1 MRTEQKT
8 EAVAGEKLDVW
19 YADRLVG
26 HIERQ
31 SASVLDLGFGY
42 DAAWMTAADAF
53 PVSIRMPLSV
63 QRHEPAIVYPWFLNL
78 LPEGRTLEM
87 VGAIL
92 HVHEADVFAI
102 LQEMGGDVAGA
113 LEIRKHGEP
122 ATAGKPRNRRLTE
135 TELAETIK
143 RLPERPL
150 LVGEDGIHMSVAG
163 AQEKLPVVRFADGG
177 IGLALNGAPSTHIL
191 KPRNSKFRAAVENEA
206 FCLRLAAAVKLPAAE
221 VSMHS
226 AAGVD
231 YLLVKRYD
239 RIIENGAVRRLHQE
253 DFCQATG
260 FPPSLKYEWNAH
272 IQRKGPGLKA
282 CLDALNLTP
291 AVAVNK
297 IRFMDYML
305 FSVLCGNVDAH
316 AKNYSL
322 LIRSGANVTMA
333 PLYDVM
339 NGDIYENVTRN
350 LAMRIAGKQRGG
362 YIFGRHW
369 DRFAEENGLSKTQV
383 RRRVAELTGAVLKA
397 LPGVVEELEKSN
409 MPSPAY
415 KEIAAYVT
423 TYCKSMLSN
432 LKNEPAEQ
440 EEADDE
446 PNATPAP

>member
-1 MRTEQKT
+1 MRIEQKSG
-8 EAVAGEKLDVW
+8 AVAGEKLDVW

-26 HIERQ
+26 HIERR
-31 SASVLDLGFGY
+31 SASVLDIDFSY
-42 DAAWMTAADAF
+42 DAAWMAAKDAF

-63 QRHEPAIVYPWFLNL
+63 QRHQPAIVYPWFLNL
-78 LPEGRTLEM
+78 LPEGRTLEI

-113 LEIRKHGEP
+113 LEIRKHGVPSPE
-122 ATAGKPRNRRLTE
+122 GKPRNHRLTE
-135 TELAETIK
+135 AELADTIK

-163 AQEKLPVVRFADGG
+163 AQEKLPVVRYADGG

-191 KPRNSKFRAAVENEA
+191 KPRNTKFRAAVENEA
-206 FCLRLAAAVKLPAAE
+206 FCLNLAAAVKLPAAE

-226 AAGVD
+226 AAGID

-239 RIIENGAVRRLHQE
+239 RIIVNGAVHRLHQE

-260 FPPSLKYEWNAH
+260 FPPSLKYEWNPH

-282 CLDALNLTP
+282 CLDALNLTA

-297 IRFMDYML
+297 IRFMNYML
-305 FSVLCGNVDAH
+305 FNVLCGNVDAH

-322 LIRSGANVTMA
+322 LIGGGTNVTMA

-350 LAMRIAGKQRGG
+350 LAMRIAEKRRGG
-362 YIFGRHW
+362 HIHARHW
-369 DRFAEENGLSKTQV
+369 NRFADENGLSKTQV
-383 RRRVAELTGAVLKA
+383 RRRVVELSTAVLTA
-397 LPGVVEELEKSN
+397 VPGVVEALNKSS

-415 KEIAAYVT
+415 KEIGGYVT
-423 TYCKSMLSN
+423 AYCNSMLSN
-432 LKNEPAEQ
+432 LKTDVPDGGEPE
-440 EEADDE
+440 DDE
-446 PNATPAP
+446 PGAAP

>member
-1 MRTEQKT
+1 MRTDQKSP
-8 EAVAGEKLDVW
+8 AVGGEKLDVW

-26 HIERQ
+26 HIERR
-31 SASVLDLGFGY
+31 SASVLDLGFSY
-42 DAAWMTAADAF
+42 DAAWMAANDSF

-122 ATAGKPRNRRLTE
+122 AAANKPKNRRLTE
-135 TELAETIK
+135 AELAETIK

-163 AQEKLPVVRFADGG
+163 AQEKLPVVRYADGG

-239 RIIENGAVRRLHQE
+239 RIIENGAVHRLHQE
-253 DFCQATG
+253 DFCQASG
-260 FPPSLKYEWNAH
+260 FPPSLKYEWNVQ
-272 IQRKGPGLKA
+272 IQRHGPGLKA
-282 CLDALNLTP
+282 CLDALNLT
-291 AVAVNK
+291 AIAAVNK

-322 LIRSGANVTMA
+322 LILDDANVTMA

-350 LAMRIAGKQRGG
+350 LAMKIAGKQRGG
-362 YIFGRHW
+362 HIHARHW
-369 DRFAEENGLSKTQV
+369 DRFAEENALSKTQV
-383 RRRVAELTGAVLKA
+383 RRRVAALTTAVMNA
-397 LPGVVEELEKSN
+397 IPGVVDEMDKSN

-415 KEIAAYVT
+415 KEIGGYVT
-423 TYCKSMLSN
+423 MYCKSMLSN
-432 LKNEPAEQ
+432 LKNEPAE
-440 EEADDE
+440 EDEADDE
-446 PNATPAP
+446 PSAAPAP

>member
-1 MRTEQKT
+1 M
-8 EAVAGEKLDVW
+8 AGQKLDVW

-26 HIERQ
+26 QIERK
-31 SASVLDLGFGY
+31 SASVLDIDFSY
-42 DAAWMTAADAF
+42 DAAWMAAKDAF

-78 LPEGRTLEM
+78 LPEGRTLET

-92 HVHEADVFAI
+92 HIHEADVFAI

-113 LEIRKHGEP
+113 LEIRRNGEP
-122 ATAGKPRNRRLTE
+122 PPEGKPRNRRLTE
-135 TELAETIK
+135 AELAETIK

-150 LVGEDGIHMSVAG
+150 LVGEDGIRMSVAG
-163 AQEKLPVVRFADGG
+163 AQEKLPVVRYADGG

-282 CLDALNLTP
+282 CLDALNLTS

-322 LIRSGANVTMA
+322 LIRGGANITMA

-362 YIFGRHW
+362 YIYARHW

-383 RRRVAELTGAVLKA
+383 RRRVTELTTAVLNA
-397 LPGVVEELEKSN
+397 VPGVVEQLNKSN

-415 KEIAAYVT
+415 KEIGGYVT
-423 TYCKSMLSN
+423 TYCRNMLSN
-432 LKNEPAEQ
+432 LKSDPV
-440 EEADDE
+440 DDE
-446 PNATPAP
+446 SSAAEG

>member
-1 MRTEQKT
+1 MRSDRKS
-8 EAVAGEKLDVW
+8 EAVAGEKLEVW

-26 HIERQ
+26 HIERN
-31 SASVLDLGFGY
+31 SASVLDIGFCY
-42 DAAWMTAADAF
+42 DAAWMAAPDSF

-63 QRHEPAIVYPWFLNL
+63 RRHEPAVVYPWFLNL
-78 LPEGRTLEM
+78 LPEGSTLEM

-122 ATAGKPRNRRLTE
+122 TAANRPRNRRLTE
-135 TELAETIK
+135 AELAETIK

-163 AQEKLPVVRFADGG
+163 AQEKLPVVRYADGG
-177 IGLALNGAPSTHIL
+177 IGLALNGAASTHIL

-239 RIIENGAVRRLHQE
+239 RIIENGVVRRLHQE

-260 FPPSLKYEWNAH
+260 FPPSLKYEWNAQ
-272 IQRKGPGLKA
+272 IQRHGPGLKA
-282 CLDALNLTP
+282 CLDALNLT
-291 AVAVNK
+291 ATAAVNK

-322 LIRSGANVTMA
+322 LILDRANLTMA

-339 NGDIYENVTRN
+339 NGDIYDNVTRN
-350 LAMRIAGKQRGG
+350 LAMKIAGKQRG
-362 YIFGRHW
+362 RHIYARHF
-369 DRFAEENGLSKTQV
+369 DAFAAENGLSKTQV
-383 RRRVAELTGAVLKA
+383 RRRVAELTTLVLKA
-397 LPGVVEELEKSN
+397 VPGVVAEMDRSN

-415 KEIAAYVT
+415 KEIGGYVT
-423 TYCKSMLSN
+423 MYCNSMLAN
-432 LKNEPAEQ
+432 LKHEPVEL
-440 EEADDE
+440 EADDRK
-446 PNATPAP
+446 A

>member
-1 MRTEQKT
+1 MRADQKSPS
-8 EAVAGEKLDVW
+8 VAGEKLGVW

-26 HIERQ
+26 HLERK
-31 SASVLDLGFGY
+31 SASVLDIGFSY
-42 DAAWMTAADAF
+42 DAAWMAASDSF

-63 QRHEPAIVYPWFLNL
+63 QHHEPAIVYPWLLNL

-113 LEIRKHGEP
+113 LEIRKLEDP
-122 ATAGKPRNRRLTE
+122 ASARKPRHRRLTE
-135 TELAETIK
+135 AELAEAIK

-163 AQEKLPVVRFADGG
+163 AQEKLPVVRYADGG
-177 IGLALNGAPSTHIL
+177 IGLALDGAPSTHIL

-206 FCLRLAAAVKLPAAE
+206 FCLRLATAVKLPAAE
-221 VSMHS
+221 ASMHS

-239 RIIENGAVRRLHQE
+239 RIIENGTVRRLHQE

-260 FPPSLKYEWNAH
+260 FPPSLKYEWNAQ
-272 IQRKGPGLKA
+272 IQRHGPGLKA
-282 CLDALNLTP
+282 CLDALNLTSR
-291 AVAVNK
+291 AAANK

-322 LIRSGANVTMA
+322 LIEGSADVTMA

-362 YIFGRHW
+362 HIYARHW
-369 DRFAEENGLSKTQV
+369 NQFAEDNGLSKTQV
-383 RRRVAELTGAVLKA
+383 RRRVAELTAAVLKA
-397 LPGVVEELEKSN
+397 VPGVVDELEKSN

-415 KEIAAYVT
+415 KEIAGYVT
-423 TYCKSMLSN
+423 TYCRSMLSN
-432 LKNEPAEQ
+432 LKNDPVEED
-440 EEADDE
+440 EADDK
-446 PNATPAP
+446 PDAPRAR